1 VGGAYFA
8 RRNLKLG
15 RGDRKGAFRIAI
27 VGTLFGVVDWALGTH
42 HVADTNVVF
51 GKFMENLGRAVFLG
65 VLLYVIYLA
74 LEPFVRRR
82 MPGLLISWSRLLSGG
97 SRDPLVGRDILIG
110 IAFGLLVTLASRAVV
125 ALPWWINVPN
135 TVPLPT
141 TRFVTG
147 GAVTAFSMLFAAI
160 TQGLLNGMA
169 FLGGFFI
176 FRVVFR
182 VQWLAVGAMTL
193 LLSVLFVADVI
204 NIGVTLG
211 FGLAVSALLMTVLLR
226 FGLLAFTICWC
237 TFLLNAVF
245 YMPFDLSQSHGSNL
259 LLPLGLII
267 GAALFGFYRSLG
279 GRAVVGVALA
289 ED

>member
-1 VGGAYFA
+1 MPPRPASQTPCASRISSSSFHGGFTPGAVLVERYRIIGLLGRGGMGEVYRA
-8 RRNLKLG
+8 DDLKLG
-15 RGDRKGAFRIAI
+15 VPVALKFLPPAYERDPAFLERFLSEVRIARQ
-27 VGTLFGVVDWALGTH
+27 VSH
-42 HVADTNVVF
+42 PNVC
-51 GKFMENLGRAVFLG
+51 R
-65 VLLYVIYLA
+65 VI
-74 LEPFVRRR
+74 FR
-82 MPGLLISWSRLLSGG
+82 
-97 SRDPLVGRDILIG
+97 
-110 IAFGLLVTLASRAVV
+110 
-125 ALPWWINVPN
+125 
-135 TVPLPT
+135 
-141 TRFVTG
+141 
-147 GAVTAFSMLFAAI
+147 AI